1 MVDKIKA
8 EPCKI
13 NRSEVVAV
21 MKSSGVAQWVAEVGV
36 NLRVEANKAARSHT
50 LTFGDGSTDAVVAAD
65 GEPYRFR
72 FAKGRFDTL
81 GVVEP
86 ATYEG
91 VLDENQ
97 NHTLE
102 SLNH

>member
-1 MVDKIKA
+1 MK
-8 EPCKI
+8 
-13 NRSEVVAV
+13 SQGVVA
-21 MKSSGVAQWVAEVGV
+21 WVAGEGV
-36 NLRVEANKAARSHT
+36 KLRNSANKAARAHT
-50 LTFGDGSTDAVVAAD
+50 LTFADGSTDSVISAD

-72 FAKGRFDTL
+72 FANGRYDTL

-102 SLNH
+102 GLNH